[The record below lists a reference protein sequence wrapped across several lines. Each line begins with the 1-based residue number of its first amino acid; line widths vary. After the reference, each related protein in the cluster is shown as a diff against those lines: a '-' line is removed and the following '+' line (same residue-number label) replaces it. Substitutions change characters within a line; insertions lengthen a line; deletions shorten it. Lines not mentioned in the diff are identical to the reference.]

1 MKSMAPGSSFHFE
14 IEKTSKH
21 EFGHEVTIIRC
32 HGNLVAGTTVPL
44 SDAVKPLISPGCRI
58 VIDLSDLQILDS
70 SGLGALIGLKVS
82 AINQG
87 LCKVEL
93 ANVPPRVQETLRITN
108 LLEIFA
114 A

>member
-1 MKSMAPGSSFHFE
+1 
-14 IEKTSKH
+14 
-21 EFGHEVTIIRC
+21 
-32 HGNLVAGTTVPL
+32 
-44 SDAVKPLISPGCRI
+44 
-58 VIDLSDLQILDS
+58 
-70 SGLGALIGLKVS
+70 VS